1 MCPLRVI
8 LIFLSAT
15 IAGFFLIRGINAE
28 PDQFQEED
36 DDDSGSPRAP
46 VPLHCKV
53 PPVLLWLPRSYS

>member
-28 PDQFQEED
+28 PDQFD
-36 DDDSGSPRAP
+36 DNASSESGSPRAH
-46 VPLHCKV
+46 VPLHSKV
-53 PPVLLWLPRSYS
+53 TASLPPPYS